1 MKIMIFIFIQTKR
14 VGGNANTLL
23 NCVYFSQI
31 KVFRQFKVYWG
42 VLTSTSGNVPARKG
56 TSDW

>member
-1 MKIMIFIFIQTKR
+1 MIFIFIQTKR